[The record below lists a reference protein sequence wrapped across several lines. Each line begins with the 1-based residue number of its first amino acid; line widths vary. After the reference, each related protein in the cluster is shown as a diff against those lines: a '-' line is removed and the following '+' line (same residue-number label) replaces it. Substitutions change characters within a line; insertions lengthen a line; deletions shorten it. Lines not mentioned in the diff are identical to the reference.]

1 MPLNISEQ
9 GVTWW
14 MWHFRDI
21 GLVGGLAH
29 CTHLRGRDSKNSAL
43 TQNDSSHS
51 QELVFKKITR
61 WGYSK
66 ENEKFSCRVLYFKC
80 CYYCFKSWIGE
91 REQRLLP
98 NSNSSVLGPIQ
109 VSGLRAWASPLV
121 VLTWFPRVD
130 QSLQSLITNEHLH
143 LHLHLYVTFL
153 IPEDTV
159 IL

>member
-21 GLVGGLAH
+21 GLVVGLAH
-29 CTHLRGRDSKNSAL
+29 CTHLRGRDSKISAL

-51 QELVFKKITR
+51 QKLVFKRITR

-66 ENEKFSCRVLYFKC
+66 GNQKFSCRVLYFKC
-80 CYYCFKSWIGE
+80 CYCYFKSRIGE

-98 NSNSSVLGPIQ
+98 ISNSSVLWPIQ
-109 VSGLRAWASPLV
+109 VLVLLAWGPHLWWCLLGSLELIRAYSH
-121 VLTWFPRVD
+121 
-130 QSLQSLITNEHLH
+130 SLLMSMYI
-143 LHLHLYVTFL
+143 FL
-153 IPEDTV
+153 FTCM
-159 IL
+159 